1 MTPCDAAPWLCLSMF
16 MLLQRGWMFTCLHH
30 ISQQSF
36 QLLLSH
42 FCGRKA
48 DRQLSD
54 ILVTVNEV
62 ETAGSLETIGVVVAV
77 V

>member
-1 MTPCDAAPWLCLSMF
+1 
-16 MLLQRGWMFTCLHH
+16 MFTCLHH

-62 ETAGSLETIGVVVAV
+62 ETAGSLETIGVVVVVAV

>member
-1 MTPCDAAPWLCLSMF
+1 
-16 MLLQRGWMFTCLHH
+16 MFTCLHH

-42 FCGRKA
+42 FCGRTA

-62 ETAGSLETIGVVVAV
+62 ETAGSLETIGVVVVAV